1 MAEGGIRH
9 IRAPCEERGRKMEMA
24 CDEGAGREARI
35 IPQGRIQASSIRDGC
50 HEGTAAGSAQGT
62 GKINNIRPHTPHLA
76 LLLRLCEVRDVF
88 QGECGA
94 CRGIPT
100 GYHERI
106 RIEREAHK
114 GLREPQRADLEQ
126 GDVQSQER
134 GCLRSRRN
142 GCQHQ
147 RAGT

>member
-50 HEGTAAGSAQGT
+50 HEGTASGSAQGT
-62 GKINNIRPHTPHLA
+62 GQIHHIRPHTPHLA
-76 LLLRLCEVRDVF
+76 LLLRLCEVRDVL
-88 QGECGA
+88 QGERGTCG
-94 CRGIPT
+94 GVPT

-106 RIEREAHK
+106 REQREAHK
-114 GLREPQRADLEQ
+114 GLRKPQRADLEQ
-126 GDVQSQER
+126 GDVQPQER
-134 GCLRSRRN
+134 SGVRSCRN

-147 RAGT
+147 RTCT